1 MVEQLLQEQQL
12 NSCGVIGTVT
22 EVGEIGCSWTR
33 GWAALVERSLFR
45 TNICKLY
52 VSPNNT
58 YAWCRSELVPCGLN
72 DELDLWRGWV
82 GECRRGNWTKWQRKH
97 LTFSHYSLDA
107 NIWYFHIINNIWYFH
122 LHLCLCLATFHV
134 PSFTFPFY
142 FSLSSLEFHIIEFTT
157 CTCGSVLQ
165 RFILCFRF
173 FSIVACRRKFF
184 L

>member
-1 MVEQLLQEQQL
+1 MAWLGLSQRSARLGVREPGGGPPWWKEVFLKQISVSCKWALIRIHGAGVNWFHMVWMMSLT
-12 NSCGVIGTVT
+12 CGGA
-22 EVGEIGCSWTR
+22 ELGSAGEAT
-33 GWAALVERSLFR
+33 ERSGSASIWHF
-45 TNICKLY
+45 
-52 VSPNNT
+52 
-58 YAWCRSELVPCGLN
+58 
-72 DELDLWRGWV
+72 
-82 GECRRGNWTKWQRKH
+82 Q
-97 LTFSHYSLDA
+97 HYSLDA

-122 LHLCLCLATFHV
+122 LWLCHV